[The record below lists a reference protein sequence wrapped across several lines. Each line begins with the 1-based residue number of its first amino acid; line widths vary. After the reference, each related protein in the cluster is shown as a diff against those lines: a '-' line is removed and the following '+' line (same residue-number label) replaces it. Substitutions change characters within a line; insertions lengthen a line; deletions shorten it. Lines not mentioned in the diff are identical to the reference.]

1 METIKKEITDADG
14 QSHSY
19 EIYKFTGLQGW
30 NYQIRLGKI
39 LAPAIKEALSAL
51 PKGKLDKLLTGDID
65 PKLFG
70 GAIDS
75 FINALAIN
83 DAKGDFVAELL
94 QNTLRDGNKL
104 STIEINTSYAGNY
117 LEMMKAVIA
126 VISANGF
133 FGLTSLSL
141 GNLEKLVNK
150 TTK

>member
-1 METIKKEITDADG
+1 MESIKKTITDSDG
-14 QSHSY
+14 QSHEY
-19 EIYKFTGLQGW
+19 EIFKFTGLQGW

-51 PKGKLDKLLTGDID
+51 PKGKLDKLLTGEVD
-65 PKLFG
+65 PKLLG

-75 FINALAIN
+75 FINALSDN
-83 DAKGDFVAELL
+83 DPRGEFISQLL
-94 QNTLRDGNKL
+94 ENSHRDGNKL
-104 STIEINTSYAGNY
+104 STIEINTVYAGNY

-141 GNLEKLVNK
+141 GSLESLVNK
-150 TTK
+150 TAK

>member
-1 METIKKEITDADG
+1 MKLETIKKEITDAEG

-83 DAKGDFVAELL
+83 DAKGEFVAQLL
-94 QNTLRDGNKL
+94 ENTLRDGNKL
-104 STIEINTSYAGNY
+104 STIEINTVYAGNY

-126 VISANGF
+126 VISANSF
-133 FGLTSLSL
+133 FGLSNF
-141 GNLEKLVNK
+141 GNLGDLINK

>member
-1 METIKKEITDADG
+1 METIKKEITDAEG
-14 QSHSY
+14 QSHNY

-75 FINALAIN
+75 FINALATN
-83 DAKGDFVAELL
+83 DAKGEFVAQLL
-94 QNTLRDGNKL
+94 ENTLRDGNKL
-104 STIEINTSYAGNY
+104 NTIEINTAYAGNY
-117 LEMMKAVIA
+117 LEMMKAVLA

-133 FGLTSLSL
+133 FGLSNFGSL
-141 GNLEKLVNK
+141 GDLINK

>member
-1 METIKKEITDADG
+1 MESIKKTITDADG
-14 QSHSY
+14 QSHEY

-75 FINALAIN
+75 FINALATN
-83 DAKGDFVAELL
+83 DAKGEFVAELL
-94 QNTLRDGNKL
+94 QNTLRDEKKL
-104 STIEINTSYAGNY
+104 TTIEINTVYAGNY

-126 VISANGF
+126 VISANSF
-133 FGLTSLSL
+133 FGLSNFGSL
-141 GNLEKLVNK
+141 GDIINK

>member
-1 METIKKEITDADG
+1 METIKKEITDAEG
-14 QSHSY
+14 QSHNY

-75 FINALAIN
+75 FINALATN
-83 DAKGDFVAELL
+83 DPKGDFVAELL

-104 STIEINTSYAGNY
+104 STIEINTAYAGNY

-133 FGLTSLSL
+133 FGLSNFGSL
-141 GNLEKLVNK
+141 GDLINK

>member
-1 METIKKEITDADG
+1 METIKKEITDAEG

-75 FINALAIN
+75 FINALATN

-104 STIEINTSYAGNY
+104 NTIEINTAYAGNY
-117 LEMMKAVIA
+117 LEMIKAVIA

-133 FGLTSLSL
+133 FGLSNFGSL
-141 GNLEKLVNK
+141 GDLINK

>member
-1 METIKKEITDADG
+1 MESIKKTITDADG
-14 QSHSY
+14 QSHEY
-19 EIYKFTGLQGW
+19 EIFKFTGLQGW

-75 FINALAIN
+75 FINALATN
-83 DAKGDFVAELL
+83 DPKGEFISELL

-104 STIEINTSYAGNY
+104 NTIEINTVYAGNY

-126 VISANGF
+126 VISSNGF
-133 FGLTSLSL
+133 FGVTSLSL

>member
-1 METIKKEITDADG
+1 METIKKTITDADG
-14 QSHSY
+14 QSHEY

-104 STIEINTSYAGNY
+104 STIEINTVYAGNY

-126 VISANGF
+126 VISANSF
-133 FGLTSLSL
+133 FGLSNFGSL
-141 GNLEKLVNK
+141 GDLINK

>member
-1 METIKKEITDADG
+1 METIKKEITDAEC
-14 QSHSY
+14 QSHNY

-75 FINALAIN
+75 FINALSTN
-83 DAKGDFVAELL
+83 DPKGDFVAELL

-104 STIEINTSYAGNY
+104 NTIEINTVFAGNY
-117 LEMMKAVIA
+117 LEMVKAVIA
-126 VISANGF
+126 VISANNF
-133 FGLTSLSL
+133 FGISNSFHLDNILS
-141 GNLEKLVNK
+141 K

>member
-1 METIKKEITDADG
+1 METIKKTITDADG
-14 QSHSY
+14 QSHEY

-75 FINALAIN
+75 FINALATN
-83 DAKGDFVAELL
+83 DPKGDFVAELL

-104 STIEINTSYAGNY
+104 STIEINTAYAGNY

-126 VISANGF
+126 VVSANNF
-133 FGLTSLSL
+133 FGISNSLSL
-141 GNLEKLVNK
+141 DNLLSK

>member
-1 METIKKEITDADG
+1 MESIKKEITDAEG
-14 QSHSY
+14 QSHNY

-83 DAKGDFVAELL
+83 DPKGEFVAELL

-104 STIEINTSYAGNY
+104 STIEINTAYAGNY

-126 VISANGF
+126 VISANSF
-133 FGLTSLSL
+133 FGLSNF
-141 GNLEKLVNK
+141 GNLGDLINK

>member
-1 METIKKEITDADG
+1 METIKKEITDAEG
-14 QSHSY
+14 KSHNY

-75 FINALAIN
+75 FINALATN
-83 DAKGDFVAELL
+83 DPKGDFVAELL

-104 STIEINTSYAGNY
+104 STIEINTVFAGNY

-133 FGLTSLSL
+133 FGLSNFGSL
-141 GNLEKLVNK
+141 GDLINK

>member
-1 METIKKEITDADG
+1 METIKKEITDAEG
-14 QSHSY
+14 QSHNY

-75 FINALAIN
+75 FIDALSTN
-83 DAKGDFVAELL
+83 DPKGDFVAELL

-104 STIEINTSYAGNY
+104 STIEINTVYAGNY

-133 FGLTSLSL
+133 FGLSNFGSL
-141 GNLEKLVNK
+141 GDLINK

>member
-1 METIKKEITDADG
+1 MESIKKTITDAEG

-83 DAKGDFVAELL
+83 DPKGEFVAELL

-104 STIEINTSYAGNY
+104 STIEINTVYAGNY
-117 LEMMKAVIA
+117 LEMIKAVIA
-126 VISANGF
+126 VISANSF
-133 FGLTSLSL
+133 FGLSNF
-141 GNLEKLVNK
+141 GNLGDLINK

>member
-1 METIKKEITDADG
+1 MESIKKTITDADG
-14 QSHSY
+14 QSHEY

-75 FINALAIN
+75 FINALATN
-83 DAKGDFVAELL
+83 DPKGDFVAELL

-104 STIEINTSYAGNY
+104 STIEINTVYAGNY

-126 VISANGF
+126 VISSNGF
-133 FGLTSLSL
+133 FGVTSLSL

>member
-1 METIKKEITDADG
+1 METIKKTITDAEG

-30 NYQIRLGKI
+30 SYQIRLGKI

-83 DAKGDFVAELL
+83 DPKGEFVAELL
-94 QNTLRDGNKL
+94 QNTLRDEKKL
-104 STIEINTSYAGNY
+104 TTIEINTAYAGNY

-126 VISANGF
+126 VISSNGF
-133 FGLTSLSL
+133 FGLSNFGSLE
-141 GNLEKLVNK
+141 NLLSK

>member
-1 METIKKEITDADG
+1 METIKKTITDADG
-14 QSHSY
+14 QSHEY

-51 PKGKLDKLLTGDID
+51 PKGKLDKLLTDDID

-75 FINALAIN
+75 FINALATN
-83 DAKGDFVAELL
+83 DAKGEFVAELL
-94 QNTLRDGNKL
+94 QNTLRDEKKL
-104 STIEINTSYAGNY
+104 TTIEINTVYAGNY

-133 FGLTSLSL
+133 FGLSNF
-141 GNLEKLVNK
+141 GNLGDLINK

>member
-1 METIKKEITDADG
+1 METIKKEITDAEG
-14 QSHSY
+14 KSHNY

-51 PKGKLDKLLTGDID
+51 PKGKLDNLLTGDID

-75 FINALAIN
+75 FINALAAN
-83 DAKGDFVAELL
+83 DAKGEFVAQLL
-94 QNTLRDGNKL
+94 ENTLRDGNKL
-104 STIEINTSYAGNY
+104 STIEINTVYAGNY

-133 FGLTSLSL
+133 FGLSNF
-141 GNLEKLVNK
+141 GNLGDLINK

>member
-1 METIKKEITDADG
+1 METIKKEITDAEG

-75 FINALAIN
+75 FINALATN
-83 DAKGDFVAELL
+83 DPKGDFVAELL

-104 STIEINTSYAGNY
+104 STIEINTAYAGNY

-126 VISANGF
+126 VISANSF
-133 FGLTSLSL
+133 FGLSNF
-141 GNLEKLVNK
+141 GNLGDLINK

>member
-1 METIKKEITDADG
+1 MESIKKTITDSDG
-14 QSHSY
+14 QSHEY
-19 EIYKFTGLQGW
+19 EIFKFTGLQGW

-75 FINALAIN
+75 FINALATN
-83 DAKGDFVAELL
+83 DPKGEFISELL

-104 STIEINTSYAGNY
+104 STIEINTVYAGNY

-126 VISANGF
+126 VISSNGF
-133 FGLTSLSL
+133 FGVTSLSL

>member
-1 METIKKEITDADG
+1 METIKKEITDAEG
-14 QSHSY
+14 KSHNY

-75 FINALAIN
+75 FINALATN
-83 DAKGDFVAELL
+83 DPKGEFVAELL

-104 STIEINTSYAGNY
+104 STIEINTVYAGNY

-133 FGLTSLSL
+133 FGLSNFGEL
-141 GNLEKLVNK
+141 GNLINK
-150 TTK
+150 KTK

>member
-1 METIKKEITDADG
+1 METIKKEITDSEG
-14 QSHSY
+14 KSHNY

-75 FINALAIN
+75 FINALSTN
-83 DAKGDFVAELL
+83 DPKGDFVAELL

-104 STIEINTSYAGNY
+104 STIEINTVYAGNY

>member
-1 METIKKEITDADG
+1 METIKKEITDSEG
-14 QSHSY
+14 ISHNY

-51 PKGKLDKLLTGDID
+51 PKGKLDNLLTGDID

-75 FINALAIN
+75 FINALATN
-83 DAKGDFVAELL
+83 DPKGEFVAQLL
-94 QNTLRDGNKL
+94 ENTLRDGNKL
-104 STIEINTSYAGNY
+104 STIEINTVYAGNY

-126 VISANGF
+126 VVSANGF
-133 FGLTSLSL
+133 FGLSNF
-141 GNLEKLVNK
+141 GNLGDLINK

>member
-14 QSHSY
+14 QSHQY

-75 FINALAIN
+75 FINALATN
-83 DAKGDFVAELL
+83 DPKGDFVAELL

-104 STIEINTSYAGNY
+104 STIEINTAYAGNY

-126 VISANGF
+126 VISANSF
-133 FGLTSLSL
+133 FGLSNFGSL
-141 GNLEKLVNK
+141 GDLINK

>member
-1 METIKKEITDADG
+1 METIKKEITDAEG
-14 QSHSY
+14 QSHNY
-19 EIYKFTGLQGW
+19 EIFKFTGLQGW

-51 PKGKLDKLLTGDID
+51 PKGKLDKLLTGEID

-75 FINALAIN
+75 FINALATN
-83 DAKGDFVAELL
+83 DPKGEFISELL

-104 STIEINTSYAGNY
+104 STIEINTVYAGNY
-117 LEMMKAVIA
+117 IEMIKAVIA

-133 FGLTSLSL
+133 FGLSNF
-141 GNLEKLVNK
+141 GNLGDLINK

>member
-1 METIKKEITDADG
+1 METIKKEITDAEG
-14 QSHSY
+14 QSHNY
-19 EIYKFTGLQGW
+19 EVYKFTGLQGW

-75 FINALAIN
+75 FINALATN
-83 DAKGDFVAELL
+83 DPKGDFVAELL
-94 QNTLRDGNKL
+94 QNTLRDEKKL
-104 STIEINTSYAGNY
+104 TTIEINTVYAGNY
-117 LEMMKAVIA
+117 LEMMKAVLA
-126 VISANGF
+126 VVSANGF
-133 FGLTSLSL
+133 FGLSNFGSL
-141 GNLEKLVNK
+141 GDIINK

>member
-1 METIKKEITDADG
+1 MESIKKTITDTEG
-14 QSHSY
+14 QSHNY

-70 GAIDS
+70 CAIDS

-83 DAKGDFVAELL
+83 DPKGDFVAELL

-104 STIEINTSYAGNY
+104 STIEINTVYAGNY
-117 LEMMKAVIA
+117 LEMIKAVIA

-133 FGLTSLSL
+133 FGVTSLSL

-150 TTK
+150 TAK

>member
-1 METIKKEITDADG
+1 METIKKEITDAEG
-14 QSHSY
+14 QSHNY

-75 FINALAIN
+75 FINALATN
-83 DAKGDFVAELL
+83 DAKGEFVAELL

-104 STIEINTSYAGNY
+104 STIEINTVYAGNY

-133 FGLTSLSL
+133 FGLSNFGSL
-141 GNLEKLVNK
+141 GDLINK

>member
-1 METIKKEITDADG
+1 MESIKKTITDADG
-14 QSHSY
+14 QSHEY

-75 FINALAIN
+75 FINALATN

-104 STIEINTSYAGNY
+104 STIEINTAYAGNY

-126 VISANGF
+126 VISANNF
-133 FGLTSLSL
+133 FGISNSLSL
-141 GNLEKLVNK
+141 DNLLSK
-150 TTK
+150 TMK

>member
-1 METIKKEITDADG
+1 METIKKTITDADG
-14 QSHSY
+14 QSHEY

-94 QNTLRDGNKL
+94 QNTLRDEKKL
-104 STIEINTSYAGNY
+104 NINEINMVYAGNY

-126 VISANGF
+126 VISSNGF

-141 GNLEKLVNK
+141 GNLESLVNK

>member
-1 METIKKEITDADG
+1 METIKKTITDADG
-14 QSHSY
+14 QSHEY

-94 QNTLRDGNKL
+94 QNTLRDEKKL
-104 STIEINTSYAGNY
+104 TTIEINTVYAGNY

-126 VISANGF
+126 VISANNF
-133 FGLTSLSL
+133 FGLSNFGDL
-141 GNLEKLVNK
+141 GDLINK

>member
-1 METIKKEITDADG
+1 METIKKEITDAEG

-75 FINALAIN
+75 FINALATN
-83 DAKGDFVAELL
+83 DPKGEFVSQLL
-94 QNTLRDGNKL
+94 ENTHRDGNKL
-104 STIEINTSYAGNY
+104 STIEINTVYAGNY

-126 VISANGF
+126 VISSNGF
-133 FGLTSLSL
+133 FGLSNF
-141 GNLEKLVNK
+141 GNLGDLISK

>member
-1 METIKKEITDADG
+1 METIKKTITDVDG
-14 QSHSY
+14 QSHEY

-75 FINALAIN
+75 FINALATN
-83 DAKGDFVAELL
+83 DAKGEFVAQLL
-94 QNTLRDGNKL
+94 ENTLRDGNKL
-104 STIEINTSYAGNY
+104 STLEINTAYAGNY

-126 VISANGF
+126 VISANSF
-133 FGLTSLSL
+133 FGLSNFGSL
-141 GNLEKLVNK
+141 GDLINK

>member
-1 METIKKEITDADG
+1 MESIKKTITDAEG
-14 QSHSY
+14 QSHNY

-75 FINALAIN
+75 FINALATN

-94 QNTLRDGNKL
+94 QNTLRDEKKL
-104 STIEINTSYAGNY
+104 TTIEINTVYAGNY

-126 VISANGF
+126 VISANSF
-133 FGLTSLSL
+133 FGLSNFGKL
-141 GNLEKLVNK
+141 GDLINK

>member
-1 METIKKEITDADG
+1 METIKKTITDADG
-14 QSHSY
+14 QSHEY

-75 FINALAIN
+75 FINALATN
-83 DAKGDFVAELL
+83 DPKGDFVAELL

-104 STIEINTSYAGNY
+104 STIEINTAYAGNY

-126 VISANGF
+126 VISSNGF

-141 GNLEKLVNK
+141 GNLESLVNK

>member
-1 METIKKEITDADG
+1 METIKKTIIDADG
-14 QSHSY
+14 QSHEY

-75 FINALAIN
+75 FINALATN
-83 DAKGDFVAELL
+83 DAKGEFVAQLL
-94 QNTLRDGNKL
+94 ENTLRDEKKL
-104 STIEINTSYAGNY
+104 NINEINMVYAGNY
-117 LEMMKAVIA
+117 IELIKAVLA
-126 VISANGF
+126 VISANNF
-133 FGLTSLSL
+133 FGISNSLSL
-141 GNLEKLVNK
+141 DNLLSK

>member
-1 METIKKEITDADG
+1 METIKKTITDAEG

-94 QNTLRDGNKL
+94 QNTLRDEKKL
-104 STIEINTSYAGNY
+104 TTIEINTVYAGNY

-126 VISANGF
+126 VISSNGF
-133 FGLTSLSL
+133 FGLSNFGDL
-141 GNLEKLVNK
+141 GDLINK

>member
-1 METIKKEITDADG
+1 METIKKEITDAEG

-39 LAPAIKEALSAL
+39 LAPAIKEALGAL
-51 PKGKLDKLLTGDID
+51 PKGKLDKLLTEDID
-65 PKLFG
+65 PKLLG

-83 DAKGDFVAELL
+83 DPKGEFVSQLL
-94 QNTLRDGNKL
+94 ENTLRDEKKL
-104 STIEINTSYAGNY
+104 NINEINKVYAGNY
-117 LEMMKAVIA
+117 IELIKAVLA
-126 VISANGF
+126 VISANNF
-133 FGLTSLSL
+133 FGISNSLSL
-141 GNLEKLVNK
+141 DNLLSK

>member
-1 METIKKEITDADG
+1 METIKKTITDAEG

-75 FINALAIN
+75 FINALATN
-83 DAKGDFVAELL
+83 DPKGDFVAELL

-104 STIEINTSYAGNY
+104 STIEINTVYAGNY
-117 LEMMKAVIA
+117 LEMMKAVLA
-126 VISANGF
+126 VVSANGF
-133 FGLTSLSL
+133 FGLSNFGSL
-141 GNLEKLVNK
+141 GDIINK